1 MSGSGEDGALVVYE
15 NLQPARN
22 WKRIPGTLAPVP
34 LVHGARGIGHPLNQL
49 LWRRQEGQQMREDLL
64 RSLDEEAVADAFW
77 LVQRDG
83 QRLGLCLP
91 AKFVRWIPVRH
102 PGIERIQDDVAAMFV
117 VELLHKLARRIVDD
131 GDIAA
136 CIDLIEHLADD
147 ARFARAGVS
156 NDEEVLVLG
165 IARNA

>member
-64 RSLDEEAVADAFW
+64 R
-77 LVQRDG
+77 
-83 QRLGLCLP
+83 
-91 AKFVRWIPVRH
+91 
-102 PGIERIQDDVAAMFV
+102 
-117 VELLHKLARRIVDD
+117 IVDD